1 MNMNLRTKRD
11 RYCRMTFYL
20 HIQESED
27 HVVESPNE
35 APVHDWSICVDQS
48 EHVQSRAPGP
58 KRVRLVF
65 QRRNHM
71 TF

>member
-1 MNMNLRTKRD
+1 
-11 RYCRMTFYL
+11 MTFYL

-35 APVHDWSICVDQS
+35 APVRDWSIRFVIGQKS
-48 EHVQSRAPGP
+48 GHVQSRAPGP

>member
-35 APVHDWSICVDQS
+35 APVRDWSISVVIGQKS

-58 KRVRLVF
+58 KRVSGVS
-65 QRRNHM
+65 
-71 TF
+71 T